1 MKNIT
6 VIGVGYV
13 GLVSG
18 ACFAD
23 LGNRVTC
30 LDINEERI
38 ENLKQGIMPIYEIG
52 LEDLVERNVAAGR
65 LFFTTSYEEALQDA
79 DFVFIAV
86 GTPSG
91 VDGEADLRYVRM
103 AAETIADVMDHSMII
118 INKSTVPVGTGDWVT
133 EIIRQRNPEAPKF
146 AVVSCPEFLR
156 EGSAINDFMNPD
168 RIVLGSTDLEAAEKV
183 AQLHL
188 PLRSTI
194 MITDLRTAE
203 MIKYASNAFLAT
215 KISFINEMANI
226 CEALGAVQMVLHS
239 PYDRWDACNLDN
251 TPAGRDKRVTAILET
266 LEPALIRARD
276 IGVQIV
282 LENIKDTDP
291 ADRLT
296 VVEAADTPALAL
308 SVDTGHAHW
317 AHSVDG
323 APPVDRFISSAGA
336 RLGHVHLQDTDG
348 WADRHWPLGEGN
360 IVWPAVFKALAGCD
374 ARPHLVVEI
383 NDFDRVEASV
393 AHLEALGL
401 AQ

>member
-1 MKNIT
+1 MSDLP
-6 VIGVGYV
+6 VIGAQLSV
-13 GLVSG
+13 L
-18 ACFAD
+18 D
-23 LGNRVTC
+23 LGRHRDWLFAKDRDLELPEFC
-30 LDINEERI
+30 MADILARPAPFIAMAQKALDGW
-38 ENLKQGIMPIYEIG
+38 L
-52 LEDLVERNVAAGR
+52 GR
-65 LFFTTSYEEALQDA
+65 LGIHGPFAGFELDVKDREIRPIVQRRIDQAL
-79 DFVFIAV
+79 
-86 GTPSG
+86 
-91 VDGEADLRYVRM
+91 
-103 AAETIADVMDHSMII
+103 DV
-118 INKSTVPVGTGDWVT
+118 
-133 EIIRQRNPEAPKF
+133 
-146 AVVSCPEFLR
+146 
-156 EGSAINDFMNPD
+156 
-168 RIVLGSTDLEAAEKV
+168 
-183 AQLHL
+183 
-188 PLRSTI
+188 
-194 MITDLRTAE
+194 
-203 MIKYASNAFLAT
+203 
-215 KISFINEMANI
+215 

-291 ADRLT
+291 ADRLA
-296 VVEAADTPALAL
+296 VVQAADTPALAL

-360 IVWPAVFKALAGCD
+360 ITWPAVFKALAECD
-374 ARPHLVVEI
+374 AQPHLIVEI